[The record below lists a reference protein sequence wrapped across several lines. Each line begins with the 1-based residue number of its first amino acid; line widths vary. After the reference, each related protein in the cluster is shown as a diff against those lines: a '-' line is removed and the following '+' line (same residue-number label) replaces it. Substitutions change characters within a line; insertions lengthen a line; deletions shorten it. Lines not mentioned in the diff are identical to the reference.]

1 VRYSTPLLGYN
12 HLDLYIILHISSD
25 QPKRPD
31 MTILTYTDARNN
43 LASAMDR
50 VVQDRDPA
58 IITRTGREAVV
69 MVAQSEWDAIQETL
83 HLLSSPKNAA
93 RLRDAIAELD
103 AGGGDVRTLA

>member
-1 VRYSTPLLGYN
+1 MMRIKESP
-12 HLDLYIILHISSD
+12 
-25 QPKRPD
+25 

-69 MVAQSEWDAIQETL
+69 MVAQGEWDAIQETL

-93 RLRDAIAELD
+93 RLREAIAELD
-103 AGGGDVRTLA
+103 AGGGEIRSIG

>member
-1 VRYSTPLLGYN
+1 
-12 HLDLYIILHISSD
+12 
-25 QPKRPD
+25 

-69 MVAQSEWDAIQETL
+69 MVAQGEWDAIQETL
-83 HLLSSPKNAA
+83 HVLSSPKNAA
-93 RLRDAIAELD
+93 RLHEAIAELD
-103 AGGGDVRTLA
+103 AGGGEIRSIE